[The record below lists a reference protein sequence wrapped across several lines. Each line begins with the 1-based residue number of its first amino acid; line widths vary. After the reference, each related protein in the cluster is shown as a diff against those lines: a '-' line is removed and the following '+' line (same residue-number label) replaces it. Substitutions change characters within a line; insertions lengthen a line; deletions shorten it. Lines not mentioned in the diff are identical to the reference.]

1 MNWSVSKG
9 LFKSTLHGTTPGMG
23 LAIYHK
29 GPSYAIVDDSRKT
42 VFTITAQGELQY
54 RIEGDADQDGNA
66 ELVLADKAPAFFPP
80 RAVWLH
86 AKLGNKQY
94 KLKQCKNRDFIVYAD
109 DAEIGI
115 LTGMLQRKPQLI
127 LPDTMGAVY
136 AALLYTLAL
145 IMLHEDDIEL
155 V

>member
-1 MNWSVSKG
+1 MNWTVSKG

-29 GPSYAIVDDSRKT
+29 GASYALVDDSRKT
-42 VFTITAQGELQY
+42 VFTVTAQGPLRYIIAGAAEAT
-54 RIEGDADQDGNA
+54 GSA

-80 RAVWLH
+80 RAAWLH
-86 AKLGNKQY
+86 LRLEDKAYQLE
-94 KLKQCKNRDFIVYAD
+94 QCENRDFIVYAN
-109 DAEIGI
+109 DAAIGTI
-115 LTGMLQRKPQLI
+115 TSMLQRKPLLS

-145 IMLHEDDIEL
+145 IMLHEDDMAL